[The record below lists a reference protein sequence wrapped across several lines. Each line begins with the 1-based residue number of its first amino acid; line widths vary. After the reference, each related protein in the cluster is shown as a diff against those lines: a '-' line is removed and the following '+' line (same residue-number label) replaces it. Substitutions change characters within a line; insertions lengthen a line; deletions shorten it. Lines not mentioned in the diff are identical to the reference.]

1 MFWLKIVKSIMTT
14 LHSNISPNQ
23 IAGGCVLGMVVGI
36 IPAKSLLTVTVLLLI
51 LLLNVTIGAAGLMAA
66 LFAFIGFFTDPLA
79 DWLGNFLLVKANSLT
94 PLWTYL
100 YNLPL
105 VPFTRFNN
113 TVVLGS
119 FTIALLLCIP
129 VFLFMRWFIL
139 FYRKNLASKVE
150 QWKIMK
156 LLKITSPLNIYDKYN
171 Q

>member
-1 MFWLKIVKSIMTT
+1 MFWFKILKSIMTT

-23 IAGGCVLGMVVGI
+23 IAGGCVLGMILGL
-36 IPAKSLLTVTVLLLI
+36 IPAKSLLTAVIVLMI
-51 LLLNVTIGAAGLMAA
+51 LLFNVNIGSALLMAA
-66 LFAFIGFFTDPLA
+66 FFAFLGLFTDPLA
-79 DWLGNFLLVKANSLT
+79 DRVGHLLLVSANGLT

-119 FTIALLLCIP
+119 FTLALVLTVP

-139 FYRKNLASKVE
+139 YYRKNLVEKVE
-150 QWKIMK
+150 KWKIMK
-156 LLKITSPLNIYDKYN
+156 VFKLASPLKIIDKYN